1 VVSGFVDLHC
11 HWIPGIDDGVSDVAE
26 SLTLLRGLAALGFER
41 VIATPH
47 MRPGLF
53 DNDRPAL
60 LAAFAL
66 VEGQLA
72 GEGGL
77 PARGLSSEHFFD
89 EIVFQRLLDG
99 QGVPYPG
106 ERAVLVEF
114 RTSAFP
120 PGLEQRLA
128 QIRRHGLTP
137 VIAHP
142 ERYQP
147 VWQDP
152 ERLERLLDAGAVAL
166 LDVAA
171 LAGKYGAM
179 PERCARALLER
190 GLYHAACSDAHRP
203 ADLAPVGQGIAALR
217 AEYGQAEL
225 DALLGSGPRE
235 ILEGRIRY

>member
-1 VVSGFVDLHC
+1 VSGFVDLHC
-11 HWIPGIDDGVSDVAE
+11 HWIPGIDDGVTDTLEA
-26 SLTLLRGLAALGFER
+26 LALLRGLAALGFER

-53 DNDRPAL
+53 DNDRAAL
-60 LAAFAL
+60 LSAFDA
-66 VEGQLA
+66 VQISLA
-72 GEGGL
+72 SEDGL

-106 ERAVLVEF
+106 EHAVLVEF
-114 RTSAFP
+114 RTSDFP

-128 QIRRHGLTP
+128 QIRRLGLTP

-147 VWQDP
+147 LWQEP

-166 LDVAA
+166 LDIAA
-171 LAGKYGAM
+171 LAGKYGTR
-179 PERCARALLER
+179 PEQSARALLER
-190 GLYHAACSDAHRP
+190 GLYYAACSDAHRP
-203 ADLAPVGQGIAALR
+203 SDLALVERGMAALR
-217 AEYGQAEL
+217 DEYGQAEL
-225 DALLGSGPRE
+225 DALFGAGPRE
-235 ILEGRIRY
+235 ILEGRVRY

>member
-1 VVSGFVDLHC
+1 VSGFVDLHC
-11 HWIPGIDDGVSDVAE
+11 HWVPGVDDGVSDANE
-26 SLTLLRGLAALGFER
+26 ALALLQGLAALGFER

-53 DNDRPAL
+53 DNEPAAL
-60 LAAFAL
+60 RAAFAE
-66 VEGQLA
+66 VESRFA
-72 GEGGL
+72 REPGL

-99 QGVPYPG
+99 QGLPYPG
-106 ERAVLVEF
+106 ERAVLIEF

-128 QIRRHGLTP
+128 QLRRLGLTP

-147 VWQDP
+147 LWREP
-152 ERLERLLDAGAVAL
+152 ERLERLLDGGAVAL

-171 LAGKYGAM
+171 LAGKYGAL
-179 PERCARALLER
+179 PERSARELLER
-190 GLYHAACSDAHRP
+190 GLYHAACSDAHRS
-203 ADLAPVGQGIAALR
+203 ADLPAVGRGIAALR
-217 AEYGQAEL
+217 AEYGPEEL
-225 DALLGSGPRE
+225 EALLRTGPRE
-235 ILEGRIRY
+235 ILEGRVRY